1 MSGIKARGRFYAIA
15 LGLAV
20 TAGLSPA
27 LFNVVVDPYDMNA
40 AVDLDLNKQKIS
52 EKAHYPLWKMVRYPQ
67 EGAETVILGDSRAR
81 ALRDKYWKEL
91 GQASVFNFA
100 YGGATIHEIYDTF
113 QYLKSDPKLKTLVIG
128 IQLRSFDP
136 LHKGG
141 MNRVPEAIRL
151 TRKPF
156 DYYASW
162 FVAKVG
168 WRNLNHRYVEQIQ
181 QIERWTPRLISP
193 ARARDL
199 GSPGSTPLAH
209 LLSPD
214 ACYGCVLPEVAGPI
228 NLPVVSKGL
237 NLGLGRGYG
246 QWSAV
251 WPVIEIS
258 RDLPSRFERQV
269 RKNGRSD
276 WKSFKFSEELWSR
289 IVEIA
294 DWSKVN
300 GVKLV
305 FVIPPTISEMQLRV
319 TEFGYGELNH
329 RFRTRL
335 AELAPVVDFDFD
347 NGLTRDLTRFSDAYH
362 FNAKAA
368 RNIVGELVQLTSE
381 EIDPVRKARKRRGAL
396 SCPIITADTKSE
408 LSDGIVA
415 MTEGEGCRI
424 WRWSNG

>member
-1 MSGIKARGRFYAIA
+1 MRSFKGRGRFYAA
-15 LGLAV
+15 MLGLAAM
-20 TAGLSPA
+20 AGLAPA
-27 LFNVVVDPYDMNA
+27 AFNLVVDPYDFNA
-40 AVDLDLNKQKIS
+40 AVDLDLSKQKIS
-52 EKAHYPLWKMVRYPQ
+52 EKAHYPLWKMARYPAG
-67 EGAETVILGDSRAR
+67 GAETVILGDSRAR

-91 GQASVFNFA
+91 GQTSVFNFA
-100 YGGATIHEIYDTF
+100 YGGATVQEIYDTF
-113 QYLKSDPKLKTLVIG
+113 RYVKDNPKLKTLVVG

-136 LHKGG
+136 DHKRG

-151 TRKPF
+151 TTKPF
-156 DYYASW
+156 DYYTSW

-168 WRNLNHRYVEQIQ
+168 WRNLGHRYKAQFQ
-181 QIERWTPRLISP
+181 QAERWAPHIISP
-193 ARARDL
+193 ARAEEY
-199 GSPGSTPLAH
+199 GAPGSTPLVR
-209 LLSPD
+209 LLSPE
-214 ACYGCVLPEVAGPI
+214 ACYGCALPEVTGPV
-228 NLPVVSKGL
+228 NLPVISKGP

-246 QWSAV
+246 RWAGV
-251 WPVIEIS
+251 WPAIEIS
-258 RDLPSRFERQV
+258 RELPARFERQV

-294 DWSKVN
+294 AWSKAKDIN
-300 GVKLV
+300 LV
-305 FVIPPTISEMQLRV
+305 FVIPPTISEMQLRMK
-319 TEFGYGELNH
+319 EFGYGDLNH

-347 NGLTRDLTRFSDAYH
+347 NTLTRDLARFSDAYH

-381 EIDPVRKARKRRGAL
+381 NTDVASKARKRRGAL
-396 SCPIITADTKSE
+396 SCPVEAGDTRQM
-408 LSDGIVA
+408 LSDGIVK